1 MIRRLTAAAICV
13 TFALPLLAQE
23 KEDKRLS
30 QSTFVLR
37 TILDKPDGGL
47 PKPVLNKALCVM
59 VFPSVKKVGIGIG
72 GTYGR
77 GVMSCRTGD
86 GMNGKWSAP
95 AMYSLDAGSV
105 GLQLGG
111 SATDFVFL
119 LMTQK
124 AVDVALSG
132 KMKMG
137 ADASADA
144 GPSGADAATYNA
156 GSDILTYEQAKG
168 AFAGATVGA
177 AALGSDDDANKN
189 LYGKNLTAVQI
200 TKETAN
206 MPASAKSFVS
216 LLDKAS
222 PRRA

>member
-1 MIRRLTAAAICV
+1 MIKRLTAAAICV
-13 TFALPLLAQE
+13 TFALPLLAQQ

-37 TILDKPDGGL
+37 TILDKPDGGI

-95 AMYSLDAGSV
+95 AMYSLDAGSI

-119 LMTQK
+119 LMDKK
-124 AVDVALSG
+124 AVDAALSG

-144 GPSGADAATYNA
+144 GPSAANA
-156 GSDILTYEQAKG
+156 G
-168 AFAGATVGA
+168 
-177 AALGSDDDANKN
+177 N
-189 LYGKNLTAVQI
+189 LQRWL
-200 TKETAN
+200 
-206 MPASAKSFVS
+206 
-216 LLDKAS
+216 
-222 PRRA
+222 